1 MHEKVTS
8 IRIVLTINYL
18 VVVVYDVL
26 DLSFLLV
33 ILMYLWF
40 LTFVLSLC
48 TEEAFISCIVF
59 HAKGRIMLFFAVAVL
74 PKPAQPME
82 FVADIVFIVDSSSG
96 VSRQNYNKEKA
107 FIKSLAKTL
116 NLSPGKTRAS
126 VVVYS
131 GVASLEIRFSAYYNS
146 TIFDKAVD
154 DLPYLGSVRRMD
166 LGLREGAVAMKDARP
181 NVRRVVVLLTTGR
194 QSQSSNLLPQAVRPL
209 EELSANI
216 YVVAIGSQ
224 PNDQELRLVVKAP
237 GDVLKVSR
245 FDDLTPQTRPI
256 ARHIVN
262 KTGKTTS
269 FTCLT

>member
-1 MHEKVTS
+1 MGYFFVC
-8 IRIVLTINYL
+8 
-18 VVVVYDVL
+18 
-26 DLSFLLV
+26 LLCRYV
-33 ILMYLWF
+33 QKNA
-40 LTFVLSLC
+40 V
-48 TEEAFISCIVF
+48 ISCIAY
-59 HAKGRIMLFFAVAVL
+59 HAKGRITLFFAVAVL
-74 PKPAQPME
+74 PKPTQPME
-82 FVADIVFIVDSSSG
+82 FVADIVFIVDSSSE
-96 VSRQNYNKEKA
+96 VSRENYNKEKA

-131 GVASLEIRFSAYYNS
+131 GVASLEIRLNAYYNS

-194 QSQSSNLLPQAVRPL
+194 QSQSSNLLPQAVKPL
-209 EELSANI
+209 LELSANI
-216 YVVAIGSQ
+216 YVVAIGSR
-224 PNDQELRLVVKAP
+224 PNNQELRLVVKEP
-237 GDVLKVSR
+237 GNVLKVSR

-262 KTGKTTS
+262 KTGKKTS